1 VAFFSFGH
9 PLWLP
14 LRPQH
19 RDGPSGSQMI
29 TLRNVS
35 KTYHLASSRNRLPF
49 VSRSST
55 PARTIQALKN
65 VDLHVPA
72 GEIHGVIGLSGAGK
86 STLIR
91 CVNLLERPTS
101 GSVEVDGQEL
111 TQLTAAELN
120 QARHRIGMIFQHF
133 NLLTTRNVYDNV
145 ALPLEL
151 MGMKRSTIRERVLP
165 LLELTGLADK
175 TRQFPAQLSGGQK
188 QRVAIARA
196 LASEPRVLLCDEATS
211 ALDPQTTGSILTLLR
226 KINHELGLTILLIT
240 HEMEV
245 VKSICHRVSLISDG
259 ELVEEAEVGDFFTTP
274 RTRLGREFLNDFLQ
288 LEPPKA
294 LVERL
299 EEAPGKHTHPVVRLA
314 FSGDAVSTPLI
325 SRLAREC
332 GVDVSILQA
341 KVESIQE
348 RTLGLMIAELL
359 GSPEQTRLAI
369 DYLETHDLH
378 VEVLGHVQRD
388 D

>member
-1 VAFFSFGH
+1 
-9 PLWLP
+9 
-14 LRPQH
+14 
-19 RDGPSGSQMI
+19 MI

-35 KTYHLASSRNRLPF
+35 KIYHLDRPRARLPF
-49 VSRSST
+49 VSQRHTASG
-55 PARTIQALKN
+55 RTINALN
-65 VDLHVPA
+65 EVDLHVPA
-72 GEIHGVIGLSGAGK
+72 GSIHGVIGLSGAGK

-91 CVNLLERPTS
+91 CVNMLERPTS
-101 GSVEVDGQEL
+101 GSVIVDGQEMTAL
-111 TQLTAAELN
+111 SSTQLN

-133 NLLTTRNVYDNV
+133 NLLTSRNVFDNV

-151 MGMKRSTIRERVLP
+151 MGMKRSAIRERVLP
-165 LLELTGLADK
+165 LLELTGLSDK
-175 TRQFPAQLSGGQK
+175 ARQFPSQLSGGQK

-226 KINHELGLTILLIT
+226 DINQKLGLTILLIT

-245 VKSICHRVSLISDG
+245 VKTICQRVSLISDG
-259 ELVEEAEVGDFFTTP
+259 RLVEEAEVGDFFTAP

-299 EEAPGKHTHPVVRLA
+299 EDAPGERTHPVVRLA

-359 GSPEQTRLAI
+359 GSPEQTRRAI
-369 DYLETHDLH
+369 DYLEAHDLH